1 MAKKKSTST
10 DTKPISFRCPE
21 QLKKDLEDLARLSRS
36 DVSTILT
43 RLCVAF
49 VKANKDRLSTFRKS
63 AHYDLNMPTFSSSK
77 TKEDAAPTDA
87 DSDADTGTVADE
99 RGGENA
105 ED

>member
-36 DVSTILT
+36 DVSSILT
-43 RLCVAF
+43 KLCVAF

-63 AHYDLNMPTFSSSK
+63 AHYELDMPTFSSSK
-77 TKEDAAPTDA
+77 PKKDAVPT
-87 DSDADTGTVADE
+87 DADTGTVADE

>member
-21 QLKKDLEDLARLSRS
+21 QLKKDLEDLAHLSRS
-36 DVSTILT
+36 DVSEILIE
-43 RLCVAF
+43 LCSAF
-49 VKANKDRLSTFRKS
+49 VKANKDRLSTYRKS
-63 AHYDLNMPTFSSSK
+63 ASIPLKKPTFSSSK
-77 TKEDAAPTDA
+77 PKEDATPTDV
-87 DSDADTGTVADE
+87 DTGTVADE

>member
-36 DVSTILT
+36 DVSSILT
-43 RLCVAF
+43 KLCVAF

-63 AHYDLNMPTFSSSK
+63 AHYELDMPTFSSSK
-77 TKEDAAPTDA
+77 PNKDAVPTD
-87 DSDADTGTVADE
+87 DDTGTVADE